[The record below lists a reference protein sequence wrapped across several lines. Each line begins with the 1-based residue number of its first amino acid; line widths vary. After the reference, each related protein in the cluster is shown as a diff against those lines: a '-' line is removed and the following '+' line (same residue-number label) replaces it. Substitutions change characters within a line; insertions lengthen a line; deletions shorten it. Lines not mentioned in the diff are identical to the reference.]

1 MTINGGAITPALRH
15 LGFAPY
21 LFVDTLRDGRISTH
35 PDEWTRILRR
45 EKPFD
50 WSFFENKSKKVNNEG
65 GKKEVKVTTQHTTV
79 NLSDGNGKMKI
90 LVDGEYDA
98 LVGPPAT
105 AAFESILHSS
115 APTLKVILIE

>member
-21 LFVDTLRDGRISTH
+21 LLVDTLRDGRISTH

-50 WSFFENKSKKVNNEG
+50 WSFFENKKKNAKDETTAIKQNEEKEAK
-65 GKKEVKVTTQHTTV
+65 GKIVAQNKQVILT
-79 NLSDGNGKMKI
+79 DINGKMKI
-90 LVDGEYDA
+90 LVDG
-98 LVGPPAT
+98 
-105 AAFESILHSS
+105 
-115 APTLKVILIE
+115 